1 MPLLCYSSLGPAD
14 TQRSSAFT
22 VQTFPCFSFANLNF
36 AMPKQIMSN
45 QRLYRSHHFDTET
58 RLNNAT
64 AYPVLATPLPI
75 FSQQRPNIT
84 CPCHSV
90 TPLRFAIP
98 QRFFAVQI
106 LCASSHSWSLPL
118 LCPAMLCYS
127 ETVLYFSGTVRFFAL
142 PAQCFPP
149 AFRHHTELSHYS
161 SFPSQRY
168 SSPCLRYSNHR
179 LYSRNKTKPLLLFS
193 MLFPCG
199 TVLFNSNA

>member
-1 MPLLCYSSLGPAD
+1 MPLRYLAAQCRYTAFLCLRKTSPC
-14 TQRSSAFT
+14 SAFT

-45 QRLYRSHHFDTET
+45 QRLCRSQLYDTET
-58 RLNNAT
+58 PRFST
-64 AYPVLATPLPI
+64 IAYPVLT
-75 FSQQRPNIT
+75 
-84 CPCHSV
+84 
-90 TPLRFAIP
+90 IP

-106 LCASSHSWSLPL
+106 LCTSSHHWSLPL

-142 PAQCFPP
+142 PAQCFSP